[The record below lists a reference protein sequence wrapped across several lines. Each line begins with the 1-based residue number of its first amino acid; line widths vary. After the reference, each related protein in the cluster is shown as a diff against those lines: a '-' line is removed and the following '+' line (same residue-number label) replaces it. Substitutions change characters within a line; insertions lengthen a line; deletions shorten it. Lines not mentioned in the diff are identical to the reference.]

1 VRTDKPGIV
10 LSVTLVLAVLASI
23 GVAKWSPPGSRTH
36 VVAYFDNSNGI
47 YVGDNVVVLG
57 VKVGQIDK
65 IEPQPQSAKISFWI
79 DIKHKVPQDAK
90 AVILSPK
97 LITSRAIQLTPAY
110 TGGPA
115 LASGAVIPKERTAVP
130 VEFDDLRQQLEKLTD
145 SLQPTQPG
153 GTSPLGAFINTT
165 AENLRGQGAHIR
177 DTVIKLSQTVSALG
191 DHSKDI
197 FATVKNLSTLVSAL
211 HDSAGLMRQLN
222 NNLASVTAL
231 LANDP
236 DEVAHAVTD
245 LSTALN
251 EVTGFVR
258 DNREALGTT
267 TDKLASITKALS
279 DSIDDLKQ
287 GLHVAPNVLANVSN
301 FYQPAHGSVA
311 GVLAINNFANPI
323 NLLCGGIQAA
333 SRLNYEQSAKLCV
346 QYLAPIIKNRQ
357 YNMPPL
363 GATLHPIAILP
374 LINAQA
380 RPNEVTY
387 SQDWMRPDFRPSAP
401 PQSPPPAEAAPIA
414 PLPEPPP
421 AGGLFAPAQV
431 PAATDPSLGLPGLML
446 PPAGQR

>member
-10 LSVTLVLAVLASI
+10 ISVGLVLAVLASI
-23 GVAKWSPPGSRTH
+23 GVAKWSPPGNRTH

-57 VKVGQIDK
+57 VKVGQIDN

-79 DIKHKVPQDAK
+79 DSKHKIPLDVK

-145 SLQPTQPG
+145 SLKPTQPG
-153 GTSPLGAFINTT
+153 GTSPLGAFINTA

-211 HDSAGLMRQLN
+211 HDSAALMRQLN
-222 NNLASVTAL
+222 SNLASVTAL

-245 LSTALN
+245 LNTALN
-251 EVTGFVR
+251 EVTGFVT

-267 TDKLASITKALS
+267 TDKLASIIKALS

-311 GVLAINNFANPI
+311 GVLALNNFANPI
-323 NLLCGGIQAA
+323 NLVCGGIQAA
-333 SRLNYEQSAKLCV
+333 SRLNNEQSAKLCL

-363 GATLHPIAILP
+363 GATLHPLAILP
-374 LINAQA
+374 LVNAQA

-387 SQDWMRPDFRPSAP
+387 SEERMRPDFRPSTPAQSAP
-401 PQSPPPAEAAPIA
+401 PVDAAPTA
-414 PLPEPPP
+414 PRPV
-421 AGGLFAPAQV
+421 GGPFAPGQA

-446 PPAGQR
+446 PSAGQR

>member
-10 LSVTLVLAVLASI
+10 LSVVLVLAVLASI
-23 GVAKWSPPGSRTH
+23 GVATWSPPGSRTH

-57 VKVGQIDK
+57 VKVGQIDN

-79 DIKHKVPQDAK
+79 DSNHKIPRDAK

-130 VEFDDLRQQLEKLTD
+130 VEFDDLRQQLAKLTD
-145 SLQPTQPG
+145 SLQPTEPG

-191 DHSKDI
+191 DHSMDI
-197 FATVKNLSTLVSAL
+197 FSTVKNLSTLVSAL
-211 HDSAGLMRQLN
+211 QDSAALMRQLN

-245 LSTALN
+245 LNTALN
-251 EVTGFVR
+251 EVTGFVT

-287 GLHVAPNVLANVSN
+287 ALHVAPNVLSNVSN
-301 FYQPAHGSVA
+301 IYQPAHGSIA
-311 GVLAINNFANPI
+311 GVLALNNFANPI

-363 GATLHPIAILP
+363 GTTLHPFAILP

-387 SQDWMRPDFRPSAP
+387 SEDWMRPDFRPSAP
-401 PQSPPPAEAAPIA
+401 AQP
-414 PLPEPPP
+414 PPP
-421 AGGLFAPAQV
+421 AGAPFEPPQLPV
-431 PAATDPSLGLPGLML
+431 ATDPSLGLPGLML